1 MPLLIPVCA
10 SCFRPLSSSTEPP
23 SDGVLRPFPQ
33 RFVEYVA
40 LPAGRSV
47 PLSCSSLRP
56 SAASAERE
64 SLTARQTSIAGHMP
78 PFAWS
83 VTNFVV
89 VQDAAPVVVLAD
101 AGFVAEWVVPY
112 AVVVPH

>member
-1 MPLLIPVCA
+1 
-10 SCFRPLSSSTEPP
+10 
-23 SDGVLRPFPQ
+23 
-33 RFVEYVA
+33 
-40 LPAGRSV
+40 
-47 PLSCSSLRP
+47 
-56 SAASAERE
+56 
-64 SLTARQTSIAGHMP
+64 MP